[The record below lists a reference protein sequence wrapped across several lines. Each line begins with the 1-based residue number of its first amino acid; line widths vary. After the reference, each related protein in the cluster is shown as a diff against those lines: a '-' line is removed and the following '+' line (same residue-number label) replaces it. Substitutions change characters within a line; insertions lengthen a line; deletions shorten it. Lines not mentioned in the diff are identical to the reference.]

1 MTSHNKLDEIIAI
14 DIHFHA
20 VPAPLVDALRRSA
33 FAEIVEIVKGS
44 DLDRMVFHAPE
55 EVVVEPSVTIKPE
68 QYEPRLLIEALEQR
82 KLTGAAVSLP
92 PELFLYWAS
101 PQIGER
107 LARAANDGFA
117 QMAGA
122 HPDRFF
128 PLATLPL
135 QDGRRASRELE
146 RAITELHLK
155 GAAIC
160 THVNGMDLDHPD
172 VAPVL
177 AKAEELD
184 VPLFLHPQNAGD
196 IRRIRDY
203 HLWNV
208 VGFPLETVIAA
219 SRLVADGAFERLPR
233 LKIVLAH
240 GGGFF
245 PYQIGRLD
253 RAYRAHPAAFKD
265 LPKPPSAYLENVY
278 CDSLTHNEQSL
289 RFLINRLGAEHVV
302 LGTDY
307 PFTMRCDTPVDKVKD
322 LHLAATEE
330 RAILGGTLARL
341 LKLPRTGAGQPTT
354 SVQSDE

>member
-1 MTSHNKLDEIIAI
+1 MTSQNRPDAITAI

-20 VPAPLVDALRRSA
+20 VPAPLVDAMRRRA
-33 FAEIVEIVKGS
+33 FKEVVEIVSGS
-44 DLDRMVFHAPE
+44 DVDRMVFHAPP

-68 QYEPRLLIEALEQR
+68 QYEPRLIIEAVEQR
-82 KLTGAAVSLP
+82 KLTGVAISLP

-101 PQIGER
+101 PDIGER
-107 LARAANDGFA
+107 LARVANDGFA
-117 QMAGA
+117 QMAQA
-122 HPDRFF
+122 HPHRFF
-128 PLATLPL
+128 PLAILPL
-135 QDGRRASRELE
+135 QDSRRASRELE
-146 RAITELHLK
+146 RAIKELHLK

-160 THVNGMDLDHPD
+160 THVNGMDLDHAD
-172 VAPVL
+172 IAPVL

-219 SRLVADGAFERLPR
+219 SRLIANGVFERLPR

-253 RAYRAHPAAFKD
+253 QGYRAHPAAFKG
-265 LPKPPSAYLENVY
+265 LPKPPSAYLGNVY
-278 CDSLTHNEQSL
+278 YDSLTHNEQSL
-289 RFLINRLGAEHVV
+289 RFLIDRFGADHVV
-302 LGTDY
+302 LGSDH
-307 PFTMRCDTPVDKVKD
+307 PFTMRCDNPVDKVKD
-322 LHLAATEE
+322 LHLAPAEE

-341 LKLPRTGAGQPTT
+341 LKLPCIAADPT
-354 SVQSDE
+354 